1 MAMHNLVTGLGIGVL
16 QTILTEVL
24 ENFSQLLKD
33 FIRSRSHETGTKS
46 INREHF
52 VLIII
57 LYIID
62 VYMRSQVIPPAE
74 PSRLTSD
81 QHEFRPE

>member
-1 MAMHNLVTGLGIGVL
+1 MYYK
-16 QTILTEVL
+16 TILTEDL
-24 ENFSQLLKD
+24 EKFSHLLKD
-33 FIRSRSHETGTKS
+33 FIRSSSHETGMKS

-52 VLIII
+52 ILVII
-57 LYIID
+57 YIID
-62 VYMRSQVIPPAE
+62 VYMRSQVISPAG

>member
-1 MAMHNLVTGLGIGVL
+1 MYYT
-16 QTILTEVL
+16 TILTEVL
-24 ENFSQLLKD
+24 EKFSQLLKD

-52 VLIII
+52 VLVII

-62 VYMRSQVIPPAE
+62 VDIGTSEQHM
-74 PSRLTSD
+74 LTKAILKKKIAW
-81 QHEFRPE
+81 QGE

>member
-1 MAMHNLVTGLGIGVL
+1 VYYK
-16 QTILTEVL
+16 TILTDVL
-24 ENFSQLLKD
+24 EKFSQLLKD

-52 VLIII
+52 ILVII
-57 LYIID
+57 YIID
-62 VYMRSQVIPPAE
+62 VYMRSQVIPPAG

>member
-1 MAMHNLVTGLGIGVL
+1 MHNLVTGLGMGVL
-16 QTILTEVL
+16 QNYEKYG
-24 ENFSQLLKD
+24 ELLKD

-52 VLIII
+52 VLVII

-62 VYMRSQVIPPAE
+62 VYMRSQVIPPAG

-81 QHEFRPE
+81 HYEFRPE